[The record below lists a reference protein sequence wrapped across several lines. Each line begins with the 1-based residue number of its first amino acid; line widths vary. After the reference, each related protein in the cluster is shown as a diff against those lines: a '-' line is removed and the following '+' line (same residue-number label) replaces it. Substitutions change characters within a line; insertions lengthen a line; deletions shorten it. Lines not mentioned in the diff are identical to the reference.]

1 VAVAAVMR
9 PSHRA
14 ARVTAALAAAPRSPL
29 REIHNIAHWQHL
41 TPILLF
47 IIAEHT
53 QIVFN

>member
-1 VAVAAVMR
+1 MAVAAVMR